1 MHGVSI
7 IKSTPNGMLLEEA
20 TTPPVVECYYAA
32 VNLVDLLVE
41 GIVTPCTLLDVVED
55 IIKKADELVA

>member
-1 MHGVSI
+1 
-7 IKSTPNGMLLEEA
+7 MLLEEA

-41 GIVTPCTLLDVVED
+41 GIVTPCTLLDVVDD